1 MKKRKIEIEVEGYLW
16 VCPHDHETF
25 MPYMTKWFHC
35 EHCGKKYKT
44 SDCQLNEWY
53 RHEQIYDDYNNAI
66 QTYKDKLYL
75 KSMEEWLK
83 KPILKIKKHH
93 DRPRPKKL
101 AKKIGIK
108 MEDVEMESM
117 KTPSYPSGHSAQ
129 GVLVGMALSDKYPSK
144 KTKLMKIAKDI
155 SKSRNIARAHY
166 KSDSKFGEQIGKDMY
181 NHIKNKL

>member
-1 MKKRKIEIEVEGYLW
+1 MLKDFNI
-16 VCPHDHETF
+16 
-25 MPYMTKWFHC
+25 
-35 EHCGKKYKT
+35 KKYL
-44 SDCQLNEWY
+44 D
-53 RHEQIYDDYNNAI
+53 
-66 QTYKDKLYL
+66 
-75 KSMEEWLK
+75 K
-83 KPILKIKKHH
+83 KPPSDNSFTTMQEVKELNNTPINKNFVKQKDNIKKAFTKIVDEGKFIQKLIDESAPLILKIKKHH

-129 GVLVGMALSDKYPSK
+129 GVLVGMALSDKYPNK

-181 NHIKNKL
+181 NHIKNKI

>member
-1 MKKRKIEIEVEGYLW
+1 MELLKDFNI
-16 VCPHDHETF
+16 
-25 MPYMTKWFHC
+25 
-35 EHCGKKYKT
+35 KKYL
-44 SDCQLNEWY
+44 D
-53 RHEQIYDDYNNAI
+53 
-66 QTYKDKLYL
+66 
-75 KSMEEWLK
+75 K
-83 KPILKIKKHH
+83 KPPSDNSFTTMQEVKELNNTPINKNFVKQKDNIKKAFTKIVDEGKFIQKLIDESAPLILKIKKHH

-129 GVLVGMALSDKYPSK
+129 GVLIGMALSDKYPSK

-155 SKSRNIARAHY
+155 SKSRNITRAHY

>member
-1 MKKRKIEIEVEGYLW
+1 MELLKDFNI
-16 VCPHDHETF
+16 
-25 MPYMTKWFHC
+25 
-35 EHCGKKYKT
+35 KKY
-44 SDCQLNEWY
+44 LE
-53 RHEQIYDDYNNAI
+53 
-66 QTYKDKLYL
+66 
-75 KSMEEWLK
+75 K
-83 KPILKIKKHH
+83 KPPSDNSFTTMQEVKELNNTPINKNFVKQKDNIKKAFTKIVDEGKFIQKLIDESAPLILKIKKHH

-129 GVLVGMALSDKYPSK
+129 GVLVGMALSDKYPNK

-166 KSDSKFGEQIGKDMY
+166 KSDSKFGEQIGTDMY
-181 NHIKNKL
+181 NHIKNKI

>member
-1 MKKRKIEIEVEGYLW
+1 MEMLKDFNI
-16 VCPHDHETF
+16 
-25 MPYMTKWFHC
+25 
-35 EHCGKKYKT
+35 KKYL
-44 SDCQLNEWY
+44 D
-53 RHEQIYDDYNNAI
+53 
-66 QTYKDKLYL
+66 
-75 KSMEEWLK
+75 K
-83 KPILKIKKHH
+83 KPPSDNSFTTMQEVKELNNTPINKNFVKQKDNIKKAFTKIVDEGKFIQKLIDESAPLILKIKKHH

-129 GVLVGMALSDKYPSK
+129 GVLVGMALSDKYPNK

-181 NHIKNKL
+181 NHIKNKI

>member
-83 KPILKIKKHH
+83 KPILKIKKH
-93 DRPRPKKL
+93 
-101 AKKIGIK
+101 
-108 MEDVEMESM
+108 
-117 KTPSYPSGHSAQ
+117 T
-129 GVLVGMALSDKYPSK
+129 
-144 KTKLMKIAKDI
+144 
-155 SKSRNIARAHY
+155 
-166 KSDSKFGEQIGKDMY
+166 DSKMNITKGE
-181 NHIKNKL
+181 KNDL

>member
-1 MKKRKIEIEVEGYLW
+1 MELLKDFNI
-16 VCPHDHETF
+16 
-25 MPYMTKWFHC
+25 
-35 EHCGKKYKT
+35 KKYL
-44 SDCQLNEWY
+44 D
-53 RHEQIYDDYNNAI
+53 
-66 QTYKDKLYL
+66 
-75 KSMEEWLK
+75 K
-83 KPILKIKKHH
+83 KPPSDNSFTTMQEVKELNNTPINKNFVKQKDNIKKAFTKIVDEGKFIQKLIDESAPLILKIKKHH